1 MRRFDTPLTAGV
13 KKRNGSIMPEAFP
26 IYEKLGGKAAVR
38 EIVSR
43 RRQSDKMLSLSTMR
57 MWKRKGRIPGNI
69 CQLLQAEC
77 QERNIWFSVPSDFE
91 TTTGDSL
98 RDVSVKIAQEKERTG
113 LDTKE
118 SR

>member
-13 KKRNGSIMPEAFP
+13 KKRNGSIMPEAFT

-91 TTTGDSL
+91 TIPGDSFKNVGCETQKEGSIL
-98 RDVSVKIAQEKERTG
+98 DAKKIG
-113 LDTKE
+113 
-118 SR
+118 

>member
-26 IYEKLGGKAAVR
+26 IYDKLGGKAAVR

-43 RRQSDKMLSLSTMR
+43 RRQSDKALSLSTMR

-77 QERNIWFSVPSDFE
+77 QERSIWFSVPSDFE
-91 TTTGDSL
+91 VIPGDSF
-98 RDVSVKIAQEKERTG
+98 RNVVVENQKEGTN
-113 LDTKE
+113 LDAKKAV
-118 SR
+118 